1 MVPFFSSRRFSAG
14 QSFHVCL
21 FFISISLRYTLLF
34 SAATDGK
41 IAVWD
46 LTEACSV
53 SAITKNTPVPSI
65 PCLNIPA
72 HQSGINSLAAW
83 VDKQDSGCR
92 VTVASGG
99 DDGQLTVSV
108 IRVQYPKDKK
118 TGGSRE
124 SSQISDSLRPPERLL
139 LQPSSLVF
147 HLNSQH
153 RIPTAHAAPLTC
165 LKLLSPGLVVSTSAD
180 QRLCLWK
187 FRSAS
192 ISQIGSLCTHVA
204 DAAGL
209 AVWEEED
216 EAQDLGEGV
225 GKKGFDSERHPISEG
240 RGDDTKTKK
249 EHEKVDA
256 EAGSINEEGTTD
268 ESGPEDVYQSNTQ
281 EDEAADESRAKA
293 GWVLVCGQG
302 FQLLHIRDPE
312 KRGQTS

>member
-1 MVPFFSSRRFSAG
+1 MSA
-14 QSFHVCL
+14 FHL
-21 FFISISLRYTLLF
+21 HLSLRYTLLF
-34 SAATDGK
+34 SAATDGQ

-83 VDKQDSGCR
+83 VDKQDSGCQ

-108 IRVQYPKDKK
+108 IGVQYPKDKK

-124 SSQISDSLRPPERLL
+124 SSQISDALSPAQRQLL
-139 LQPSSLVF
+139 EPSSLLF

-153 RIPTAHAAPLTC
+153 HIPTAHAAPLTS

-180 QRLCLWK
+180 QRVCLWK
-187 FRSAS
+187 VGSAS
-192 ISQIGSLCTHVA
+192 ISQIGSLCSHVA

-216 EAQDLGEGV
+216 EAQDLGDRIR
-225 GKKGFDSERHPISEG
+225 KKGFDSKQQNPIWEG
-240 RGDDTKTKK
+240 RGNETRMKK
-249 EHEKVDA
+249 EPKKIDT
-256 EAGSINEEGTTD
+256 EAGSLEASNETSD
-268 ESGPEDVYQSNTQ
+268 PVSKSNIK
-281 EDEAADESRAKA
+281 EDEAAGESRGRA

-312 KRGQTS
+312 KREQPS

>member
-1 MVPFFSSRRFSAG
+1 MSA
-14 QSFHVCL
+14 FHL
-21 FFISISLRYTLLF
+21 HLSLRYTLLF
-34 SAATDGK
+34 SAATDGQ

-65 PCLNIPA
+65 PCLSIPA

-83 VDKQDSGCR
+83 VDKQDSGCQ

-108 IRVQYPKDKK
+108 IGVQYPKDEK

-124 SSQISDSLRPPERLL
+124 SSQISDALSPPQRQLL
-139 LQPSSLVF
+139 EPSSLLF
-147 HLNSQH
+147 HLTSQH
-153 RIPTAHAAPLTC
+153 HIPTAHAAPLTS

-180 QRLCLWK
+180 QRICLWK
-187 FRSAS
+187 VGSAG
-192 ISQIGSLCTHVA
+192 ISQIGSLCSHVA

-216 EAQDLGEGV
+216 EAQDLGDGI
-225 GKKGFDSERHPISEG
+225 GKKGFDSEQQNPIWEG
-240 RGDDTKTKK
+240 RGNETRTKK
-249 EHEKVDA
+249 ERKKIDT
-256 EAGSINEEGTTD
+256 EAGSLEASNETSD
-268 ESGPEDVYQSNTQ
+268 PVSKSNIK
-281 EDEAADESRAKA
+281 EDEAADESRGKA

-312 KRGQTS
+312 EREQPS